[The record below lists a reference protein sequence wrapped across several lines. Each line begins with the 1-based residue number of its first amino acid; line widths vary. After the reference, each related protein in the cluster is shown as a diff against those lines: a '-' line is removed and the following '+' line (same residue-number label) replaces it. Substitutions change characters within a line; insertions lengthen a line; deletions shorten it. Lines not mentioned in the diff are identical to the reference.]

1 MRICTHPFSSRARVA
16 QARTQRPTTR
26 SKTMTAQ
33 SDGRFARH
41 AERSCRR
48 SIDPLVRSCPTPAGC
63 WRGGSAM
70 AGGGRLGLGGQM
82 CGRWCCRRCGSFGKP
97 ILNHQGSQHSD
108 ILENHI
114 CARHTRC
121 IPYPVSPSSPHTHT
135 TKDTQNGLRRKLNCA
150 CFII

>member
-1 MRICTHPFSSRARVA
+1 MHVLLR
-16 QARTQRPTTR
+16 QRTQRHTTR
-26 SKTMTAQ
+26 GNTMTAQ
-33 SDGRFARH
+33 SDRRFARH

-70 AGGGRLGLGGQM
+70 AGRGRLGLGGQM

-121 IPYPVSPSSPHTHT
+121 IPYPVSPSSPHTHY
-135 TKDTQNGLRRKLNCA
+135 KRHSKRAEKEIELCMFYYLSGAVL
-150 CFII
+150 